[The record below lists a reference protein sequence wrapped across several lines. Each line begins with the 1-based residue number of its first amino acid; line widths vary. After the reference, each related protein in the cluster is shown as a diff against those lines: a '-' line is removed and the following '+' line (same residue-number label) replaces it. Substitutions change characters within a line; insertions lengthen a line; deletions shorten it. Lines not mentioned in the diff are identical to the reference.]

1 MIDGKNVFDKPLKD
15 NKITYE
21 NIRKPATGQGDDYVT
36 GSLLDHPQFKENH
49 KMIAIDLIKQ
59 QTFDA
64 NPTAIQQTTYTVNL
78 HCAGNTKIFFILE
91 EGK

>member
-1 MIDGKNVFDKPLKD
+1 
-15 NKITYE
+15 
-21 NIRKPATGQGDDYVT
+21 
-36 GSLLDHPQFKENH
+36 
-49 KMIAIDLIKQ
+49 MIAIDLIKQ

-64 NPTAIQQTTYTVNL
+64 SPTAIQQITYTVNL